1 MIKIGSIQEN
11 LYQQEEQYH
20 GFEKSNKK
28 LDKELKK
35 LCSINNNNANK
46 IQGKISKKAK
56 LFVNTQF
63 NPLKT

>member
-1 MIKIGSIQEN
+1 MIKMGNIQEN

-20 GFEKSNKK
+20 GFEKSNNK

-35 LCSINNNNANK
+35 LCSINNNNAKK